1 MHFRLFFS
9 NALSNSSTLTRH
21 SKRVR
26 ELRLDRYPVV
36 PLHKV
41 RRHLCPVPPSLLATQ
56 KAPGPPGHL
65 VSPVHCIVHRPPQP
79 LAGRGVLL
87 RQVLDQVLPGS
98 RARAG
103 EQGAR
108 GARRAEAADSW
119 SWDGVGGGVRG
130 GIGGGAEEGLE
141 GAAEGGQL
149 AGGRREAAF

>member
-1 MHFRLFFS
+1 M
-9 NALSNSSTLTRH
+9 
-21 SKRVR
+21 
-26 ELRLDRYPVV
+26 
-36 PLHKV
+36 
-41 RRHLCPVPPSLLATQ
+41 
-56 KAPGPPGHL
+56 
-65 VSPVHCIVHRPPQP
+65 VHRPPQP

-87 RQVLDQVLPGS
+87 RQVLDQVLPGP